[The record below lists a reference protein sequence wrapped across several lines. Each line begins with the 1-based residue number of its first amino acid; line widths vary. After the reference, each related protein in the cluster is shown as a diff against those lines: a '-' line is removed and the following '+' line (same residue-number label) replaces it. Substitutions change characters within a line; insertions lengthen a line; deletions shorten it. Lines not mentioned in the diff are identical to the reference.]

1 MESSEQDR
9 VCKAGVMARP
19 PEIFSTSNNANASRF
34 TVHPKNTA
42 LQIYPM
48 NVKIYENLSHLDV
61 IGWVTMRKLSGNHL
75 FSIDFPCVSFGFPAI
90 LLKAMW
96 PTAAGLG
103 SAELGTLG
111 LAQVLKLYVF

>member
-1 MESSEQDR
+1 M
-9 VCKAGVMARP
+9 
-19 PEIFSTSNNANASRF
+19 SRTGSAKLGSWLVPLKSF
-34 TVHPKNTA
+34 PLQIMPMHLDLHPTNTA
-42 LQIYPM
+42 LQIYPIH
-48 NVKIYENLSHLDV
+48 VKIYENLSHLDV